1 MEFKLKIEKLS
12 GHDSEGK
19 VGKINLKT
27 GASVKSGDVIFTIE
41 SGKGALKYISKYNG
55 TIKELNIVEG
65 QTIKKNEIIG
75 SIDGEEVKA
84 AEPIKKG
91 YSFGIA
97 KPKEEKLEPDVLIIG
112 GGPGGYVAAIRGAQL
127 GLDVVLIEED
137 KLGGTCLNYG
147 CIPTKSIAHSV
158 NVLNHIKHAEE
169 YGFKVSDY
177 EISMEKIIERKNNV
191 VGTLVGGIE
200 HLMNTHNIRV
210 INGKA
215 IVKDKDT
222 IIVKNKKIDASI
234 QFKNLIIAAGSSPSS
249 INIEGHDL
257 DGICTSKD
265 LLEMTE
271 VPKSITII
279 GGGVIGMEFA
289 FILNELGSKV
299 HVVEYMP
306 KILSVLDEDVIEVVK
321 NSALEKG
328 IHIHDGAGA
337 AAIRKTLDDEFITE
351 IAIGEEHHFITS
363 EKVMMAVGRKANI
376 DSLELEKLNV
386 QLNERKN
393 GIAVNDRMITSNP
406 KVYAIGD
413 ITNTVQ
419 LAHVAS
425 HQGIVA
431 IENIADMDV
440 SMKYDNIPSA
450 IFTTPEVGSTGITEG
465 QAKAKEIDYTIG
477 KFPLM
482 ANGKALAMGETEGFV
497 KLIYDNTNNK
507 IIGGSIVG
515 AHATDMIATVS
526 NLIGKAV
533 TKEEASHI
541 IYAHPTTA
549 ESIHEA
555 ILDISDRGIHF
566 G

>member
-12 GHDSEGK
+12 GHDTEGK
-19 VGKINLKT
+19 VGKINIKAGEYL
-27 GASVKSGDVIFTIE
+27 KSGDVIFTIE

-65 QTIKKNEIIG
+65 QVIKKNEIIG
-75 SIDGEEVKA
+75 SIEGEEVKA
-84 AEPIKKG
+84 AEPQKKG
-91 YSFGIA
+91 YTFGLA
-97 KPKEEKLEPDVLIIG
+97 KPKQETLEPDVLIIG

-177 EISMEKIIERKNNV
+177 EISMEKIIDRKNNV
-191 VGTLVGGIE
+191 VSTLVGGIE
-200 HLMNTHNIRV
+200 HLMSSNNIKV
-210 INGKA
+210 IKGKA
-215 IVKDKDT
+215 VVKDKDT
-222 IIVKNKKIDASI
+222 ITVNNKKVNATI

-249 INIEGHDL
+249 INIEGADL
-257 DGICTSKD
+257 EGISTSKN

-289 FILNELGSKV
+289 FILNELGAKV

-306 KILSVLDEDVIEVVK
+306 KILSVLDDDVIEVVK
-321 NSALEKG
+321 NAALEKG
-328 IHIHDGAGA
+328 IHIHEGASA
-337 AAIRKTLDDEFITE
+337 SAIRKTLDNEFITE
-351 IAIGEEHHFITS
+351 ITIGDDSHYITS
-363 EKVMMAVGRKANI
+363 EKVMMAVGRKANL
-376 DSLELEKLNV
+376 DSLDLEKLDV
-386 QLNERKN
+386 KLNERKN
-393 GIAVNDRMITSNP
+393 GIAVNERMLTSNLNI
-406 KVYAIGD
+406 YAIGD
-413 ITNTVQ
+413 ITNIVQ

-431 IENIADMDV
+431 IENIAEMDV
-440 SMKYDNIPSA
+440 SMNYDNIPSA
-450 IFTTPEVGSTGITEG
+450 IFTTPEVGSTGITERE
-465 QAKAKEIDYTIG
+465 AKAKGFDYSIG

-482 ANGKALAMGETEGFV
+482 ANGKALAMGEIEGFV
-497 KLIYDNTNNK
+497 KLIYDNTK
-507 IIGGSIVG
+507 DQIIGGSIVG

-555 ILDISDRGIHF
+555 ILDISDRGLHF